1 MHIEHSAR
9 DGCTV
14 VTLVGDLDLAAAPTV
29 QRALLKS
36 LAEQPDAVICDLSKV
51 ATIDPVCAGV
61 FAAVA
66 HRPRSRWPD
75 SSILLCGARPA
86 VAAVLLQHR
95 TPRVLPSYDTLDQA
109 VAQARS
115 RPPLLRE
122 RLRLVPTL
130 EAVTTARWF
139 VGEACQRWQL
149 GELTETAQSLAGE
162 LVSDAV
168 LADSASIEFVE
179 LRLEQRATGLLLA
192 FQSGGASLAGTDAVH
207 DGDSGSGLEVVQ
219 RVAQRWGV
227 RRQAD
232 GSRVVW
238 CILLPAAPARP
249 GEVLSGPVGRRGG
262 RSGSAGPLQGVGVHS

>member
-9 DGCTV
+9 DGCIV
-14 VTLVGDLDLAAAPTV
+14 VTLVGDLDLAAAPSV

-36 LAEQPDAVICDLSKV
+36 LAEQPDAVICDLAKV

-66 HRPRSRWPD
+66 RRPRSRWPD

-86 VAAVLLQHR
+86 VAAVLLQHG

-109 VAQARS
+109 VAQACS

-139 VGEACQRWQL
+139 VGEVCQRWQL
-149 GELTETAQSLAGE
+149 GELTKTAQSLAGE

-179 LRLEQRATGLLLA
+179 LRLEQRATRLLLA
-192 FQSGGASLAGTDAVH
+192 VQSGDASPAGTD
-207 DGDSGSGLEVVQ
+207 GDPGSGLEVVQ

-238 CILLPAAPARP
+238 CILLLAAPARP
-249 GEVLSGPVGRRGG
+249 GEVLSGPLGRRGG